1 MQMRFFRIAFPVVL
15 LYHRRSKGEKQM
27 YEGTAKII
35 LENRDALRVVAS
47 AARISTTE
55 GSALELFGRPAN
67 PEKDLSLVGKVLA
80 SGHKSLMEHQTFS
93 VAFDRV
99 SVLVEQFMI
108 EHRLASYIVKSRR
121 YVDFSGAGYLV
132 PDDLPDAAREKYVS
146 SAEALFRLYED
157 LTEAGVPREDARF
170 VLPYSFSS
178 NFYVTLNARTLIAV
192 VSEMVYGRG
201 ALQPEI
207 AALGAQLEAQFD
219 ALYPG
224 VIAAE
229 RAHSVR
235 CAARP
240 LPTSFAGA
248 GEAKGS
254 AALVAATP
262 DPQRALSRAI
272 ECGGRFAPDDG
283 DYASERNL
291 MALVRDARPREL
303 EFLTAQ
309 FRIKDISL
317 ACVTHFTRHRMLSLL
332 VPDAVHA
339 LAGGKYV
346 VPETVRKDA
355 ALLERYQAAFANQA
369 SLAEELISLGAPAH
383 DMAYLALSGHVTDI
397 LIEMNAR
404 ELLHFIKLRT
414 CNRAQWEIRRVAR
427 DMLNALREYDEDI
440 FWVFGPSCQVDGKC
454 PEGRLSCGKPL
465 KM

>member
-1 MQMRFFRIAFPVVL
+1 MGVL
-15 LYHRRSKGEKQM
+15 LYHRRNKGECQM

-35 LENRDALRVVAS
+35 LDNRDALRVVAS

-55 GSALELFGRPAN
+55 GSALELFDRPADAQ
-67 PEKDLSLVGKVLA
+67 KDLRLVKKVLA

-132 PDDLPDAAREKYVS
+132 PEDLPDAARERYVS
-146 SAEALFRLYED
+146 SAEALFRLYAD
-157 LTEAGVPREDARF
+157 LIEAGVPREDARF

-192 VSEMVYGRG
+192 ISEMTCGRG
-201 ALQPEI
+201 AAQPEI
-207 AALGAQLEAQFD
+207 ACLGAQLEAQFD
-219 ALYPG
+219 LLYPG

-229 RAHSVR
+229 RARYAR

-240 LPTSFAGA
+240 FPTEWKRGGA
-248 GEAKGS
+248 AKGS
-254 AALVAATP
+254 AELVAATP
-262 DPQRALSRAI
+262 DPQKALARAI
-272 ECGGRFAPDDG
+272 AFAGRFAPEDG
-283 DYASERNL
+283 DYASERNM
-291 MALVRDARPREL
+291 MALVQDARPREL

-309 FRIKDISL
+309 FLVKNVSL

-332 VPDAVHA
+332 VPDAAHA
-339 LAGGKYV
+339 LANGKYV
-346 VPETVRKDA
+346 VPESVKKDP
-355 ALLERYQAAFANQA
+355 ALLARYEAAFAGQSA
-369 SLAEELISLGAPAH
+369 LAEQLITLGSPAH

-397 LIEMNAR
+397 MLEMNAR

-427 DMLNALREYDEDI
+427 LMLDLLKEYDEDI
-440 FWVFGPSCQVDGKC
+440 FWVFGPSCYVDGRC
-454 PEGRLSCGKPL
+454 PEGRLSCGKPM

>member
-1 MQMRFFRIAFPVVL
+1 
-15 LYHRRSKGEKQM
+15 M

-35 LENRDALRVVAS
+35 LENKDALRVVAS

-55 GSALELFGRPAN
+55 GSALELFDQPGDA
-67 PEKDLSLVGKVLA
+67 EKDLRLVGKVLA

-93 VAFDRV
+93 IAFDRV

-108 EHRLASYIVKSRR
+108 EHRLAAYIVKSRR

-132 PDDLPDAAREKYVS
+132 PSDLPDAAREKYI
-146 SAEALFRLYED
+146 AQTEALFALYRD
-157 LTEAGVPREDARF
+157 LTDAGVPREDARF

-192 VSEMVYGRG
+192 VCEMVYGRG
-201 ALQPEI
+201 ATQPEI
-207 AALGAQLEAQFD
+207 AALGAQLESQFD

-224 VIAAE
+224 IIAAE
-229 RAHSVR
+229 RTRYTR

-240 LPTSFAGA
+240 MPTAFKRG
-248 GEAKGS
+248 GEAKGR
-254 AALVAATP
+254 AKLVAATP
-262 DPQRALSRAI
+262 KPQEALSRAI
-272 ECGGRFAPDDG
+272 EFAGRFAPEDG
-283 DYASERNL
+283 DFASERNM

-303 EFLTAQ
+303 EFLNAQ
-309 FRIKDISL
+309 FVVRDISL

-332 VPDAVHA
+332 VPDAVQA
-339 LAGGKYV
+339 LANGKYV
-346 VPETVRKDA
+346 VPESVRKDA
-355 ALLERYQAAFANQA
+355 VLFARYEAAFAAQA
-369 SLAEELISLGAPAH
+369 ALADEWMALGTPSH

-397 LIEMNAR
+397 MLAMNAR

-427 DMLNALREYDEDI
+427 EMLDALQAYDEDI
-440 FWVFGPSCQVDGKC
+440 FWVFGPSCAVDGRC
-454 PEGRLSCGKPL
+454 PEGRLSCGKPA

>member
-1 MQMRFFRIAFPVVL
+1 
-15 LYHRRSKGEKQM
+15 M

-55 GSALELFGRPAN
+55 GSALELLNRPADA
-67 PEKDLSLVGKVLA
+67 EKDLSLVGKVLA

-132 PDDLPDAAREKYVS
+132 PDDLMDAAREKYIS

-201 ALQPEI
+201 AAQPEI

-219 ALYPG
+219 LLYPG

-229 RAHSVR
+229 RAHYAR
-235 CAARP
+235 CAVRP
-240 LPTSFAGA
+240 LPTSFARG

-262 DPQRALSRAI
+262 DPQKALSRAI
-272 ECGGRFAPDDG
+272 EFAGRFAPDDG

-291 MALVRDARPREL
+291 MALVKDARPREL

-309 FRIKDISL
+309 FRVKDISL

-339 LAGGKYV
+339 LSNGRYV
-346 VPETVRKDA
+346 VPETIRKDA
-355 ALLERYQAAFANQA
+355 ALLGRYQAAFAHQA
-369 SLAEELISLGAPAH
+369 ALAEELISLGAPAH

-414 CNRAQWEIRRVAR
+414 CNRAQWEIRRLAR
-427 DMLNALREYDEDI
+427 EILGALREYDEDI
-440 FWVFGPSCQVDGKC
+440 FWVFGPSCQVDGRC
-454 PEGRLSCGKPL
+454 PEGRLSCGKPA